1 MSPRRLS
8 AHLYRCPW
16 RPRLRLDCRQ
26 AYGAPTWVQRRVI
39 FWQKPGRSY
48 RLLYGQ
54 SQAKAPQYEMARL
67 TDRKTIESALPS
79 RLGTEEVNTAYAD
92 PRPWT
97 ERHPGVI
104 WVALGIAVALLGLSA
119 LQAMRR

>member
-1 MSPRRLS
+1 VLNGSDLPLEGARP
-8 AHLYRCPW
+8 ALYTTP
-16 RPRLRLDCRQ
+16 Q
-26 AYGAPTWVQRRVI
+26 RVI
-39 FWQKPGRSY
+39 FWQKSGRSY

-67 TDRKTIESALPS
+67 TDRKAIESAVPGG
-79 RLGTEEVNTAYAD
+79 LGTEEVNATYAD